1 MEMRVLLGDGVRA
14 TGLSERLRAVV
25 GSDCVS
31 VNSDGREI
39 GIRVERET
47 DPSLLRVVDTVE
59 RWQHDE
65 FGVGS
70 VEMRFGERSYVFGQQ
85 VSVQAWQ

>member
-14 TGLSERLRAVV
+14 TGLSERLSAVV
-25 GSDCVS
+25 GSDRVS
-31 VNSDGREI
+31 VNGDGREI

-70 VEMRFGERSYVFGQQ
+70 VEMRFGERLLRLSPAVP
-85 VSVQAWQ
+85 VQAWQ